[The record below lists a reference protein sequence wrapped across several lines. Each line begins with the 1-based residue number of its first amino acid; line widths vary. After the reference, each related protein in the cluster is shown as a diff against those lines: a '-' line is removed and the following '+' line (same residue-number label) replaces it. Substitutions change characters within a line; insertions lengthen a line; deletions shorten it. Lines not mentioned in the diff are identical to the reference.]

1 MWNWY
6 KGRYRPLNVGGGAK
20 VLLIELWNECGSKTM
35 PTLTAGGISIGVG
48 KPLLHVDDRQ

>member
-20 VLLIELWNECGSKTM
+20 VLLIKLWNECGSKTM
-35 PTLTAGGISIGVG
+35 PTLTAGGVSIGVG